1 MAQLELPS
9 GNQIEVDDLLFDFV
23 RDEVVPGTPWSAEAV
38 FRHLGELVEEF
49 DPPNRALLERRESV
63 QQQIDDYYRNKRAAG
78 WVPSHDSQ
86 EQDAADLERFLISI
100 GYLQP
105 DRPVDF
111 EMTTPQLDAEMD
123 LNGPE
128 LVTPVS
134 NASMAVGGAN
144 ARWGSLYDAY
154 FLSDVHSRNQT
165 GRNSARL
172 ACAWWWKRPTS
183 SSTSTWSSGTAPMA
197 SETSPASQSVR

>member
-9 GNQIEVDDLLFDFV
+9 GNQVEVDDLLFDFV
-23 RDEVVPGTPWSAEAV
+23 RDEVVPGTPWSAEDV

-63 QQQIDDYYRNKRAAG
+63 QQQIDAYYQDKRAAG
-78 WVPSHDSQ
+78 WSPSQESP
-86 EQDAADLERFLISI
+86 EQDAADLEQFLISI
-100 GYLQP
+100 GYLLP

-111 EMTTPQLDAEMD
+111 EMTTPQLDPEMD

-134 NASMAVGGAN
+134 NASMAVGG
-144 ARWGSLYDAY
+144 RQRPLGQP
-154 FLSDVHSRNQT
+154 VR
-165 GRNSARL
+165 RL
-172 ACAWWWKRPTS
+172 LP
-183 SSTSTWSSGTAPMA
+183 
-197 SETSPASQSVR
+197 